1 MRSHSTRFSSD
12 RIPSDGEANDKANGV
27 ANGVVIL
34 HDPSG
39 HLHAQSNSP
48 NKKQARKGWY
58 SAALSNVNNV
68 NNDDELTT
76 SSREDITM
84 REKDPVSA
92 DGESV

>member
-39 HLHAQSNSP
+39 HLHAQSNNP

-58 SAALSNVNNV
+58 SAALSNVNN
-68 NNDDELTT
+68 DDELTT
-76 SSREDITM
+76 SSQEDIMM
-84 REKDPVSA
+84 REKDAVSA